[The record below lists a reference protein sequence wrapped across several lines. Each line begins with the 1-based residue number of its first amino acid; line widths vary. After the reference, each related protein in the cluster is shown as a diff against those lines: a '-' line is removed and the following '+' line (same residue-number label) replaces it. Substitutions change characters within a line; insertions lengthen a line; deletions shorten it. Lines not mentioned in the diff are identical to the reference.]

1 MKKVSVVIPAYNS
14 HDTLAKCLGSLVNQT
29 LQDIEIVVVND
40 ASTDDTLEIMNRCKA
55 QFPDKVVVVDSKVNL
70 GCGGARSL
78 GFDAATGEYI
88 GLADA
93 DDYVAP
99 TMYEKLYNRAKETD
113 AHIVDSGFYREATDK
128 ALLLAGDDMTG
139 ILDDE
144 KRSKLISS
152 GGYLV
157 TKIFKNEL
165 FNEPKVRMQRNMA
178 ALEDLEI
185 IIYMFLRA
193 KSLETVK
200 EIFYCYCDTPGSNTK
215 TMDTEKYYDSVY
227 RAMKSTYAICHE
239 LPTYEGCRQAVEY
252 MLLNVYSYGINRCL
266 YDNIARLGADSKLV
280 SKYFKD
286 IPAKEKE
293 MMHSLCELKNEI
305 IRIPYDENEIVKK
318 KISKLD
324 IDIMKECDKYCMDM
338 T

>member
-70 GCGGARSL
+70 GPGGARNL

-88 GLADA
+88 GLVDS

-99 TMYEKLYNRAKETD
+99 TMYEKLYIRAKETD
-113 AHIVDSGFYREATDK
+113 ADIVDSGFYREATDK
-128 ALLLAGDDMTG
+128 AQLFASDDMTG

-157 TKIFKNEL
+157 TKIFKSEL
-165 FNEPKVRMQRNMA
+165 FNKPKVRMQSNMVV
-178 ALEDLEI
+178 LEDFVIL
-185 IIYMFLRA
+185 IYMYLRA
-193 KSLETVK
+193 LRLETIK

-215 TMDTEKYYDSVY
+215 TMDTDKYYDSVY
-227 RAMKSTYAICHE
+227 RAMKSTYDICHK
-239 LPTYEGCRQAVEY
+239 LPTYEGCRQSIEY
-252 MLLNVYSYGINRCL
+252 MLLNIYSYGINRCL
-266 YDNIARLGADSKLV
+266 YDNIARLGADSRLV
-280 SKYFKD
+280 RKYFKD
-286 IPAKEKE
+286 IPPKEKE
-293 MMHSLCELKNEI
+293 MMRSLCELKNVI

-318 KISKLD
+318 KIAKLD
-324 IDIMKECDKYCMDM
+324 IDIMKECDKWFEGK
-338 T
+338 

>member
-14 HDTLAKCLGSLVNQT
+14 HDTLARCLGSLVNQT

-40 ASTDDTLEIMNRCKA
+40 ASTDDTLEIMKRCQA
-55 QFPDKVVVVDSKVNL
+55 QFPDKVKIVDSKVNL

-113 AHIVDSGFYREATDK
+113 ADIVDSGFYSEATDK
-128 ALLLAGDDMTG
+128 AQLFASSDLTG
-139 ILDDE
+139 ELDDN
-144 KRSKLISS
+144 KRSKLIYS

-165 FNEPKVRMQRNMA
+165 FNQPRVRMQTNMA

-185 IIYMFLRA
+185 FIYMYLRA
-193 KSLETVK
+193 KSLYTV
-200 EIFYCYCDTPGSNTK
+200 EEVFYYYCDTSGSNTK
-215 TMDTEKYYDSVY
+215 MMDLDRYYDAVY
-227 RAMKSTYAICHE
+227 RAMKSTYELCH
-239 LPTYEGCRQAVEY
+239 PMTSYEGCRQAIEY
-252 MLLNVYSYGINRCL
+252 MLVNIYSYGVNRCL
-266 YDNIARLGADSKLV
+266 YSHIAELGAGLGNV
-280 SKYFKD
+280 RKYFEKLTPHERKL
-286 IPAKEKE
+286 IENLCKLKKEV
-293 MMHSLCELKNEI
+293 I
-305 IRIPYDENEIVKK
+305 GIDYDSNQIVKSR
-318 KISKLD
+318 ISRLD
-324 IDIMKECDKYCMDM
+324 IEIMKECDRRF
-338 T
+338 